1 MIWVPFLISRRI
13 TGRLVTSGAGQYP
26 VVICAIE
33 MNVNMANFVSVIWN
47 VKITLLLE
55 VIIAFDEGELNTNP
69 AKKNLDLFVSFFLSF
84 KQEINE
90 WSKPISA
97 YNESLNIQSVTET
110 TML

>member
-1 MIWVPFLISRRI
+1 MPFLISRRI

-55 VIIAFDEGELNTNP
+55 VIIAFDEGERNTNP
-69 AKKNLDLFVSFFLSF
+69 AKINLDLVSFFLSF
-84 KQEINE
+84 FLLSKKLINCR
-90 WSKPISA
+90 
-97 YNESLNIQSVTET
+97 NQSVRT
-110 TML
+110 TRVSTSNQ

>member
-1 MIWVPFLISRRI
+1 MPFLISRRI

-26 VVICAIE
+26 VVLCAIE
-33 MNVNMANFVSVIWN
+33 INVNMANFVSVIWN

-55 VIIAFDEGELNTNP
+55 VIIAFDEGERNTNP
-69 AKKNLDLFVSFFLSF
+69 AKKNLDLVSFFLSFFLSF
-84 KQEINE
+84 KQEINK